1 MNRVIT
7 FFLAAI
13 LAVGLSACGGSGGGP
28 GASTFSYS
36 GTWTGTIVDSIG
48 GAGTMTVTIVQSG
61 ANIAGTWQALAPG
74 LTNGGNVVGIVDNT
88 QVLAQLNPSDPTTCP
103 FDVVAVRS
111 GSTLSGTYAAFDCT
125 VAVTGTLVLNR
136 Q

>member
-1 MNRVIT
+1 
-7 FFLAAI
+7 
-13 LAVGLSACGGSGGGP
+13 
-28 GASTFSYS
+28 
-36 GTWTGTIVDSIG
+36 
-48 GAGTMTVTIVQSG
+48 MTVTIVQSG